1 VPFYTFQ
8 YAVGI
13 AAATALV
20 ARIAAGE
27 QGAAADLRAFMAAG
41 PSRPPVDLFA
51 SVGLD
56 VTTPEPI
63 ERAFD
68 VVEGYVTRL
77 EELAG

>member
-1 VPFYTFQ
+1 VDAGRARAERSLALA
-8 YAVGI
+8 AV
-13 AAATALV
+13 
-20 ARIAAGE
+20 
-27 QGAAADLRAFMAAG
+27 
-41 PSRPPVDLFA
+41 RPPVDLFA